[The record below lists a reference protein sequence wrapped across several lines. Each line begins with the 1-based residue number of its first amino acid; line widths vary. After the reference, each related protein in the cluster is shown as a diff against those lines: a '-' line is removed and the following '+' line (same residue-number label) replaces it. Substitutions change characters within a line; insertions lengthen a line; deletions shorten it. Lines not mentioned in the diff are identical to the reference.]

1 MQAPYHD
8 QSVKLHNGVCSFCR
22 TFQCF
27 WNGNDHK
34 KICAYIFVH
43 RSTFDNNLP
52 WPKYVNIADPGPLT
66 LLRFID
72 ILGCPS
78 AYITWTH
85 LRPMCMCACIV
96 NATSYCPG
104 SRIYGGVPHTC
115 AYHIGSRTEMPQI
128 NYCHSDIQSPR
139 ATNPQSMMAH
149 ARPLIR
155 SSCVRSYTICY
166 CIRAK
171 LLDYFDGY
179 ATTTSLTANILSIA
193 IWYSNVR
200 NT

>member
-27 WNGNDHK
+27 WNSNDHK
-34 KICAYIFVH
+34 KICAYISVH

-52 WPKYVNIADPGPLT
+52 WPKYVNIADPGPLS
-66 LLRFID
+66 LL
-72 ILGCPS
+72 
-78 AYITWTH
+78 
-85 LRPMCMCACIV
+85 
-96 NATSYCPG
+96 
-104 SRIYGGVPHTC
+104 SRIYGGIPHTC
-115 AYHIGSRTEMPQI
+115 AYHIRSRTEMPQI

-179 ATTTSLTANILSIA
+179 ATTTSLTANIVSIA
-193 IWYSNVR
+193 I
-200 NT
+200 